1 VKDMRRNQQNRNA
14 LKIKMAQALNEEV
27 KTLSTQLQ
35 DILIDD
41 LITAFENRFVVLNKT
56 QSNLEFT
63 IEVGV
68 KVPQ

>member
-1 VKDMRRNQQNRNA
+1 M
-14 LKIKMAQALNEEV
+14 LKKPDQLFISSARAQALNEEV

-63 IEVGV
+63 IEVAV

>member
-1 VKDMRRNQQNRNA
+1 
-14 LKIKMAQALNEEV
+14 MAQALNEEV

>member
-1 VKDMRRNQQNRNA
+1 MRRNQQNRNA